1 MDIKSAKYHA
11 DSETGENLS
20 ITVVLNNAS
29 EKSLPLSVP
38 LDPANTHFA
47 EILRQVAA
55 NELTIAD
62 AD

>member
-20 ITVVLNNAS
+20 IIVVLNNAS
-29 EKSLPLSVP
+29 EKSLPMSVP
-38 LDPANTHFA
+38 LDPDNTDYAAILEWVA
-47 EILRQVAA
+47 EG
-55 NELTIAD
+55 NTIQD

>member
-11 DSETGENLS
+11 DSQTGENLS

-38 LDPANTHFA
+38 LDSDNTHYV
-47 EILRQVAA
+47 EILRQVDAG
-55 NELTIAD
+55 ELTIAA